1 MVLLLE
7 LAPGDPLLSPQL
19 HAREWFQTVDHPY
32 LPNRLLGG
40 FLWRMS
46 PDGPAWD
53 RRAALLGEHNA
64 EVLGELGYAAE
75 EIEGLRAA
83 GVIGDRYPDPA

>member
-1 MVLLLE
+1 
-7 LAPGDPLLSPQL
+7 
-19 HAREWFQTVDHPY
+19 
-32 LPNRLLGG
+32 
-40 FLWRMS
+40 MS